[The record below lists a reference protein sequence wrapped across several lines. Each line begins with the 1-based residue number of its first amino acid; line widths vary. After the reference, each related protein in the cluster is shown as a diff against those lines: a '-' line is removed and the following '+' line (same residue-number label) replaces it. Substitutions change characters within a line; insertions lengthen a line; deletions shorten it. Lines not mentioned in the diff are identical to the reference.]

1 MPASSRSTT
10 TVRSLTW
17 TIRIVASIEALDAV
31 MYLADAG
38 WFAANQI
45 LTALVAGGIVGA
57 ALTWVRRPLAV
68 VGVGGLLVAIAPSSL
83 YPLSALLVVA
93 SLGIVAMTRVR
104 VRSGA
109 REQRGGA
116 NLA

>member
-1 MPASSRSTT
+1 MPSSSRRAT

-17 TIRIVASIEALDAV
+17 TIRIVAAIEALDAV
-31 MYLADAG
+31 LYLADAG

-45 LTALVAGGIVGA
+45 VTALVAGGVVGA
-57 ALTWVRRPLAV
+57 ALTWVRRPLV
-68 VGVGGLLVAIAPSSL
+68 VIGVGGLLVAVAPSSL

-93 SLGIVAMTRVR
+93 SLGIVAMTRFR

>member
-1 MPASSRSTT
+1 MPASSRSAT

-17 TIRIVASIEALDAV
+17 TIR
-31 MYLADAG
+31 
-38 WFAANQI
+38 
-45 LTALVAGGIVGA
+45 
-57 ALTWVRRPLAV
+57 
-68 VGVGGLLVAIAPSSL
+68 
-83 YPLSALLVVA
+83 
-93 SLGIVAMTRVR
+93 IVAMTRVR